1 MFSNSKLHLPYTAT
15 VNNIFYFI
23 KNVLDSPNITNHKH
37 AKISIAVR
45 HVLRYFK
52 LITLNE
58 NYDDSKNFSQG
69 VTTTTKFYS

>member
-1 MFSNSKLHLPYTAT
+1 MFSKSKLQYGNSQQHILVYQ
-15 VNNIFYFI
+15 
-23 KNVLDSPNITNHKH
+23 NVLDNPNITNHKH

-58 NYDDSKNFSQG
+58 NYDDSKNLSQG